1 MTFTELVGVVTDY
14 CNLTSSE
21 ATTRIGKAVNR
32 HYRRVTSQLGL
43 DAARFITRSVSMSIG
58 VRTVTF
64 TEIEKIDR
72 ILDTTDS
79 NAIRL
84 LQEVSVHDVRS
95 SQPSTGQPTQWA
107 FQNSDA
113 DSVVVLTDTLPQVA
127 YSLQADG
134 WTTLAALSGTDEP
147 VFPESFHDILAW
159 AVIAEELLKKEKTQ
173 LAREYERRADGLL
186 SELQMFLADSHTK
199 VTRQGGGTA
208 STIGGAGGGGGNVG
222 GSAYTQTALITFDLD
237 PAAPFAV
244 TSGSAVVTN
253 LDADKLDGLNSTAF
267 GLVANPL
274 SQFAA
279 TTSAQL
285 AGVISDETGSGAL
298 VFATAPALSSP
309 VLTTPA
315 LGTPSA
321 GVLTNCTG
329 LTEAGQT
336 LADNTT
342 LDVSTTKHGYVP
354 KAPND
359 ATKFLDGTGAYS
371 TPTGGLDYVQSQV
384 FG

>member
-43 DAARFITRSVSMSIG
+43 DAARFVTRSMSMSIG

-79 NAIRL
+79 TAIRL
-84 LQEVSVHDVRS
+84 LQEVSVHDLRS
-95 SQPSTGQPTQWA
+95 SQPGTGQATQWA
-107 FQNSDA
+107 YQNADA

-199 VTRQGGGTA
+199 VTRQGSGLAQTIGGSGGGSAASVGGTA
-208 STIGGAGGGGGNVG
+208 
-222 GSAYTQTALITFDLD
+222 YTQSALLTFDRD
-237 PAAPFAV
+237 PDAPFAV
-244 TSGSAVVTN
+244 TASSAVVTN
-253 LDADKLDGLNSTAF
+253 LDADKVDGIEGAALALKASTLA
-267 GLVANPL
+267 
-274 SQFAA
+274 QFAA
-279 TTSAQL
+279 TTSDRKS
-285 AGVISDETGSGAL
+285 V
-298 VFATAPALSSP
+298 V
-309 VLTTPA
+309 
-315 LGTPSA
+315 
-321 GVLTNCTG
+321 
-329 LTEAGQT
+329 
-336 LADNTT
+336 
-342 LDVSTTKHGYVP
+342 
-354 KAPND
+354 
-359 ATKFLDGTGAYS
+359 
-371 TPTGGLDYVQSQV
+371 
-384 FG
+384 